1 MRALA
6 ALIWKDLVVEARTR
20 ELVTSMG
27 LVAFLALVIL
37 NLALAGSPRLAAGA
51 LAAAAPAAVWV
62 TVSFAAT
69 LGLARAHALEY
80 EGRAIEGLLATPVSR
95 SLLYLGKCGA
105 NLTVVLALQLV
116 VVAATAVL
124 FAGAFAGPWPWLA
137 LPLFL
142 GALGFTAI
150 GTLLGAITAATR
162 LREVLLPILL
172 LPTALPVVVLSLAG
186 MQAVLDGGGLT
197 GLLRSLKLLG
207 AVDIIFL
214 MLGIWLFPYV
224 VEE

>member
-6 ALIWKDLVVEARTR
+6 ALIWKDLVIEARTR
-20 ELVTSMG
+20 ELVTSMS
-27 LVAFLALVIL
+27 LVAFLALVVL
-37 NLALAGSPRLAAGA
+37 TLALAGSPQLAP
-51 LAAAAPAAVWV
+51 AAAPAAVWV

-69 LGLARAHALEY
+69 LGLARAHALEQ
-80 EGRAIEGLLATPVSR
+80 EGRALEGLLATPVSR
-95 SLLYLGKCGA
+95 SVIYLGKCGA
-105 NLTVVLALQLV
+105 NVVVVLALQLV

-124 FAGAFAGPWPWLA
+124 LPGGFAGRVSWLA
-137 LPLFL
+137 LPLAL
-142 GALGFTAI
+142 GACGFAAI
-150 GTLLGAITAATR
+150 GTLLGAMTAATR

-172 LPTALPVVVLSLAG
+172 LPIALPVVALSLAG
-186 MQAVLDGGGLT
+186 MAAALDGRLT
-197 GLLRSLKLLG
+197 ELLRSLKLLA

>member
-6 ALIWKDLVVEARTR
+6 ALIWKDLVIEARTR
-20 ELVTSMG
+20 ELVTSMS

-37 NLALAGSPRLAAGA
+37 NLALAGSGHLAP
-51 LAAAAPAAVWV
+51 AAAPAVVWV

-69 LGLARAHALEY
+69 LGLARAHALEQ
-80 EGRAIEGLLATPVSR
+80 EGRALEGLLATPVSR
-95 SLLYLGKCGA
+95 SVIYLGKCGA
-105 NLTVVLALQLV
+105 NLVVVMALQLV

-124 FAGAFAGPWPWLA
+124 WPGGFAGRVSWLA
-137 LPLFL
+137 LPLAL
-142 GALGFTAI
+142 GAAGFTAI
-150 GTLLGAITAATR
+150 GTLLGAMTAATR

-172 LPTALPVVVLSLAG
+172 LPIALPAVALSLAG
-186 MQAVLDGGGLT
+186 MAAALDGRLT
-197 GLLRSLKLLG
+197 DLLRSLKLLA

>member
-6 ALIWKDLVVEARTR
+6 ALIWKDLVIEARTR
-20 ELVTSMG
+20 ELVTSMS
-27 LVAFLALVIL
+27 LVAFLALVVL
-37 NLALAGSPRLAAGA
+37 TLALGGSPGLAP
-51 LAAAAPAAVWV
+51 AAAPAAVWV

-69 LGLARAHALEY
+69 LGLARAQAIEQ

-95 SLLYLGKCGA
+95 SVLYLGKCGA
-105 NLTVVLALQLV
+105 NLAVVLVLQLV

-124 FAGAFAGPWPWLA
+124 WPGGFAGHVSWLA
-137 LPLFL
+137 PPLAL
-142 GALGFTAI
+142 GAVGFTAI
-150 GTLLGAITAATR
+150 GTLLGAMTAATR

-172 LPTALPVVVLSLAG
+172 LPIVLPVVVLSLAG
-186 MQAVLDGGGLT
+186 MASALDGRLT
-197 GLLRSLKLLG
+197 ELLRSLKLLA

-214 MLGIWLFPYV
+214 MLGVWLFPYV